1 MSNNLTGN
9 KKRATS
15 LAALQKNELNRNT
28 AHEKKPCNLICCQTG
43 SNVCGKTHRYSSR
56 FAATLQTKLNFLLL
70 NLRPN

>member
-43 SNVCGKTHRYSSR
+43 SNVRTHRYSSR
-56 FAATLQTKLNFLLL
+56 FAATLQTKLNFLFITES
-70 NLRPN
+70 